1 MTDARTMTDASALA
15 AIRAALATL
24 ERGASSVAAFE
35 AALAAA
41 LRAGAVER
49 AEVTA
54 LLGAA
59 IERGVLPADVLQ
71 RLPASAD
78 AADAADTEASCSPHA
93 TRLRAPP
100 AHSAQSAP
108 APPSSSTETR
118 VGTGL
123 APAAPTDDARASAGT
138 GTSSQWIEPP
148 AGAPVSSAEVATG
161 RLLGGRYL
169 LERKLGEGGMGVV
182 FFASDQEV
190 KGETFAIKVLKPEI
204 REHPEALALLR
215 EEVRKTRALGHP
227 NIVGVYSLN
236 SDPDCVYMLME
247 YLEGKTL
254 DVLLDED
261 FGRGLPFERA
271 WPLIQ
276 DIGAAL
282 AFAHDRSVIHS
293 DLKPAN
299 VFVTTGGKAKLVD
312 FGIARAARG
321 RPRGVDPAAL
331 GALTPAYASCEML
344 EGHDPDNRDDIY
356 ALACVLYEMLSG
368 KHPFGGRSAVEARD
382 EKRKPAAIQALS
394 RAQNA
399 ALAAALSFDRE
410 QRTASVEALVAGL
423 GQRADSRRR
432 PMALLAIAAVV
443 VAAVAA
449 GGWWLWSH
457 PQHPASAPATPAPV
471 PAQTSRALQAVRDLA
486 EQARKLEVDEA
497 NPSLAQGLQLLHAA
511 EQQLAS
517 GAAADGTRSLAAA
530 ESALRAAVSG
540 GARLAH
546 IGSPP
551 DEVAFAV
558 GMCQRSG
565 EHCTPADFADEAQ
578 EAQREVLLRP
588 FELDPS
594 GVTNAEFAQFA
605 QTHDYKTAAE
615 RGQPLVKVAGSQ
627 VVALPGETWKTL
639 RDHDAAAGTDP
650 SGYPVRGIDF
660 ESAKAYCAAVGKR
673 LPTEEEW
680 EYVARPDHRIFPWGD
695 DSTAP
700 KAARPPR
707 LLPVAEQAATGRFGN
722 RGLGG
727 MLWEWVD
734 GGTATERVL
743 RGGSWLDTDPVH
755 QRLAMRG
762 LENPARAHVDTG
774 FRCARSV
781 DTWPAVP

>member
-1 MTDARTMTDASALA
+1 M
-15 AIRAALATL
+15 
-24 ERGASSVAAFE
+24 
-35 AALAAA
+35 
-41 LRAGAVER
+41 
-49 AEVTA
+49 
-54 LLGAA
+54 
-59 IERGVLPADVLQ
+59 
-71 RLPASAD
+71 
-78 AADAADTEASCSPHA
+78 
-93 TRLRAPP
+93 
-100 AHSAQSAP
+100 
-108 APPSSSTETR
+108 
-118 VGTGL
+118 
-123 APAAPTDDARASAGT
+123 
-138 GTSSQWIEPP
+138 
-148 AGAPVSSAEVATG
+148 AEVASG
-161 RLLGGRYL
+161 RVLGGRYL

-182 FFASDQEV
+182 YFASDQEV
-190 KGETFAIKVLKPEI
+190 KGESFAIKVLKPEI
-204 REHPEALALLR
+204 RERPEALGLLR

-261 FGRGLPFERA
+261 FGRGLPLQRA

-344 EGHDPDNRDDIY
+344 EGLDPDSRDDIY
-356 ALACVLYEMLSG
+356 ALACVIYEMLSG
-368 KHPFGGRSAVEARD
+368 KHPFGGRTAVEARD
-382 EKRKPAAIQALS
+382 EKRRPAAIPALS

-399 ALAAALSFDRE
+399 ALATALSFDRE
-410 QRTASVEALVAGL
+410 QRTASVEALIAGL
-423 GQRADSRRR
+423 AQRADPRRR
-432 PMALLAIAAVV
+432 PVVLAVIGVLLAAA
-443 VAAVAA
+443 AA
-449 GGWWLWSH
+449 GITWWVWSH
-457 PQHPASAPATPAPV
+457 SPHEAPAPPALTGPV
-471 PAQTSRALQAVRDLA
+471 PAATSRALEAVRDLA
-486 EQARKLEVDEA
+486 DQAGKLEVDA
-497 NPSLAQGLQLLHAA
+497 ADPSLVQGLQQLHAA

-517 GAAADGTRSLAAA
+517 GAAADAARSLEAARG
-530 ESALRAAVSG
+530 ALRTAVRR
-540 GARLAH
+540 GARVAH

-558 GMCQRSG
+558 GLCQGSG
-565 EHCTPADFADEAQ
+565 ERCTAADFADEAQ
-578 EAQREVLLRP
+578 ESQRTVLLRP
-588 FELDPS
+588 FELDPT
-594 GVTNAEFAQFA
+594 GITNAEFAQFA
-605 QTHDYKTAAE
+605 QTHGYKTAAE
-615 RGQPLVKVAGSQ
+615 KTKAEGGRPLVKVAGSQ
-627 VVALPGETWKTL
+627 IVALPAETWKTL
-639 RDHDAAAGTDP
+639 RDHAAAAGADT

-660 ESAKAYCAAVGKR
+660 EAAKAYCAALGKR

-695 DSTAP
+695 DPTLP
-700 KAARPPR
+700 KAAGPPR
-707 LLPVAEQAATGRFGN
+707 LLPVTEQAATGRFGN

-734 GGTATERVL
+734 GGTAAERVF
-743 RGGSWLDTDPVH
+743 RGGSWMDTDPVH

-762 LENPARAHVDTG
+762 LEDPARAHVDSG

-781 DTWPAVP
+781 DAWPAAPNAGAP

>member
-1 MTDARTMTDASALA
+1 MTDPNALAGIRSALE
-15 AIRAALATL
+15 AL
-24 ERGASSVAAFE
+24 EQGSSSVASLE

-41 LRAGAVER
+41 LRAGTMA
-49 AEVTA
+49 AADITA
-54 LLGAA
+54 LLLPA
-59 IERGVLPADVLQ
+59 IERGVLPPDILQ
-71 RLPASAD
+71 RLPV
-78 AADAADTEASCSPHA
+78 AAEGSHGAQA
-93 TRLRAPP
+93 TRLRAPAAP
-100 AHSAQSAP
+100 SASPGTARSAP
-108 APPSSSTETR
+108 AAASSSATR
-118 VGTGL
+118 MVTGE
-123 APAAPTDDARASAGT
+123 PRTAAGPSTT
-138 GTSSQWIEPP
+138 SQWIEPQPSAP
-148 AGAPVSSAEVATG
+148 ASMAEVASG
-161 RLLGGRYL
+161 RVLGGRYL

-182 FFASDQEV
+182 YFASDQEV
-190 KGETFAIKVLKPEI
+190 KGESFAIKVLKPEI
-204 REHPEALALLR
+204 RERPEALGLLR

-261 FGRGLPFERA
+261 FGRGLPLQRA

-344 EGHDPDNRDDIY
+344 EGLDPDSRDDIY
-356 ALACVLYEMLSG
+356 ALACVIYEMLSG
-368 KHPFGGRSAVEARD
+368 KHPFGGRTAVEARD
-382 EKRKPAAIQALS
+382 EKRRPAAIPALS

-399 ALAAALSFDRE
+399 ALATALSFDRE
-410 QRTASVEALVAGL
+410 QRTASVEALIAGL
-423 GQRADSRRR
+423 AQRADPRRR
-432 PMALLAIAAVV
+432 PVVLAVIGVLLAAA
-443 VAAVAA
+443 AA
-449 GGWWLWSH
+449 GITWWVWSH
-457 PQHPASAPATPAPV
+457 SPHEAPAPPALTGPV
-471 PAQTSRALQAVRDLA
+471 PAATSRALEAVRDLA
-486 EQARKLEVDEA
+486 DQAGKLEVDA
-497 NPSLAQGLQLLHAA
+497 ADPSLVQGLQQLHAA

-517 GAAADGTRSLAAA
+517 GAAADAARSLEAARG
-530 ESALRAAVSG
+530 ALRTAVRR
-540 GARLAH
+540 GARVAH

-558 GMCQRSG
+558 GLCQGSG
-565 EHCTPADFADEAQ
+565 ERCTAADFADEAQ
-578 EAQREVLLRP
+578 ESQRTVLLRP
-588 FELDPS
+588 FELDPT
-594 GVTNAEFAQFA
+594 GITNAEFAQFA
-605 QTHDYKTAAE
+605 QTHGYKTAAE
-615 RGQPLVKVAGSQ
+615 KTKAEGGRPLVKVAGSQ
-627 VVALPGETWKTL
+627 IVALPAETWKTL
-639 RDHDAAAGTDP
+639 RDHAAAAGADT

-660 ESAKAYCAAVGKR
+660 EAAKAYCAALGKR

-695 DSTAP
+695 DPTLP
-700 KAARPPR
+700 KAAGPPR
-707 LLPVAEQAATGRFGN
+707 LLPVTEQAATGRFGN

-734 GGTATERVL
+734 GGTAAERVF
-743 RGGSWLDTDPVH
+743 RGGSWMDTDPVH

-762 LENPARAHVDTG
+762 LEDPARAHVDSG

-781 DTWPAVP
+781 DAWPAAPNAGAP